1 MKREQAI
8 RALVVVGLIA
18 LLEAL
23 CHAAV
28 IPFSVLLPPSQMTVE
43 LARLLSSGEL
53 NPAIAS
59 TFGNVLTAAVLAT
72 VIGFVAGLVL
82 RASASARATIE
93 PMLASYYAVPTFIFY
108 PIFIVIFGVGHA
120 SIVAIAVLLSVVA
133 MVSATLNG
141 LDRIP
146 QVIRKTGR
154 TLHMSRLSTAILL
167 ELPAAAPYLFTGT
180 KLVIAYAF
188 IGVIASE
195 FILSGSGLGY
205 EIAYAYNNFDNK
217 KMYAA
222 MLLVLVTVTLVNSA
236 LNAVDRR
243 LQARSRR

>member
-1 MKREQAI
+1 MNRERTI
-8 RALVVVGLIA
+8 RALVVVGLVA
-18 LLEAL
+18 LLEVL
-23 CHAAV
+23 CRAGV
-28 IPFSVLLPPSQMTVE
+28 IPVSVLLPPSQMAVE
-43 LARLLSSGEL
+43 LARLLSSGDL

-59 TFGNVLTAAVLAT
+59 TFGNVLTASVLAT
-72 VIGFVAGLVL
+72 LIGFVSGLAL
-82 RASASARATIE
+82 RAAPAARATIE

-108 PIFIVIFGVGHA
+108 PIFIVVFGVGNA

-133 MVSATLNG
+133 MISATLNG

-154 TLHMSRLSTAILL
+154 TLHMSRLSTAVLL

>member
-23 CHAAV
+23 CRAGV
-28 IPFSVLLPPSQMTVE
+28 IPLSVLLPPSQMAVE

-59 TFGNVLTAAVLAT
+59 TFGNVLIASVLAT
-72 VIGFVAGLVL
+72 VIGFVSGLAL
-82 RASASARATIE
+82 RAAPSARATIE

-108 PIFIVIFGVGHA
+108 PIFIVIFGVGSA

-133 MVSATLNG
+133 MISATLNG

-154 TLHMSRLSTAILL
+154 TLQMSRLSTAVLL

>member
-1 MKREQAI
+1 MKREAAI
-8 RALVVVGLIA
+8 RTLIIAGLIA
-18 LLEAL
+18 LVEVL
-23 CHAAV
+23 CRTGV
-28 IPFSVLLPPSQMTVE
+28 IPVSVLLPPSQMAVE
-43 LARLLSSGEL
+43 LGRLLASGDL
-53 NPAIAS
+53 NPAITS
-59 TFGNVLTAAVLAT
+59 TFGNVLTASVLAT
-72 VIGFVAGLVL
+72 LIGFVSGLAL
-82 RASASARATIE
+82 RAAPAARATIE

-108 PIFIVIFGVGHA
+108 PIFIVVFGVGTA

-133 MVSATLNG
+133 MISATLNG

-146 QVIRKTGR
+146 QVIRKTGK
-154 TLHMSRLSTAILL
+154 TLHMSRLSTAVLL

>member
-1 MKREQAI
+1 
-8 RALVVVGLIA
+8 VG
-18 LLEAL
+18 
-23 CHAAV
+23 
-28 IPFSVLLPPSQMTVE
+28 S
-43 LARLLSSGEL
+43 
-53 NPAIAS
+53 
-59 TFGNVLTAAVLAT
+59 
-72 VIGFVAGLVL
+72 
-82 RASASARATIE
+82 
-93 PMLASYYAVPTFIFY
+93 
-108 PIFIVIFGVGHA
+108 A

-133 MVSATLNG
+133 MISATLNG